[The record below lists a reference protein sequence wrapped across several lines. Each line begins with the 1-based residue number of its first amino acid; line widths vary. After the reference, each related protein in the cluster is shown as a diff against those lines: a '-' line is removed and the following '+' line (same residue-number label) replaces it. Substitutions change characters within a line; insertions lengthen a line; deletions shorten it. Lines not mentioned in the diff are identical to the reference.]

1 MKSLCITGSVQ
12 STLDPFAEA
21 LLKAGAKSAVPALRN
36 KKVSI
41 AQWHQKV
48 LATQTGSP
56 SAPLKPGRAWDQLA
70 IDIFYAN
77 DNHPLWLWADENS
90 VHVLDYWLEFDA
102 NTQFVLMHTS
112 PHLALVAALEEGNNT
127 LVALETVLQTWCTHT
142 QAMLNFHLRHPDRS
156 VFIESSQASSEPSIY
171 VQALAKHWQLPLQP
185 AKTTSAREAADQYM
199 ELYLVTNL
207 LQRHPHAAELHNE
220 IRARLLITSV
230 PNTFDTPPVLDQVL
244 TDLLVKRRELLS
256 VHSTNHE
263 LEQRLHTNVQASL
276 QTELKNQK
284 ALKKLH
290 EAQNKLEQE
299 KLALQSQLKD
309 LMLEQSKQHETIE
322 QAQNE
327 TLVENELL
335 LHQLH
340 YTQEELEQ
348 HLMVD
353 QNRQAEL
360 EQSQSRLQKMLQRF
374 PDYWDVEEIQLHRV
388 TGTEQCII
396 QWNLKNVYLGNFL
409 IPTLEF
415 QTRQANGIAGV
426 FLQRSADNKI
436 GGEWLRWPSG
446 FENATEL
453 PCMPSPGAANFGINA
468 VLSGLSTRDWE
479 RLLLLIKHLIVYLG
493 SPAKLNL
500 PTEIDRNELLNGLNG
515 LQATLAK
522 WPLVFRFDDAQLI
535 DNHQDINY
543 RALGIRLNNVSLGEN
558 RWPTLEYRLATVD
571 QDSASFGKNPRLEFH
586 ECSRNTLQN
595 WFAESHDSRGPK
607 LELRFAEPDA
617 LDITVW
623 KALSEIDRLLIAGLV
638 SSLPLQLTFLQQTN
652 LTQALAWQDW
662 HALSTTLKT
671 ILKKNLANVQRR
683 RKNVTHDEQDT
694 LAAI

>member
-90 VHVLDYWLEFDA
+90 VHFLDYWLEFDA

-112 PHLALVAALEEGNNT
+112 PHLALVAALEEGSNT
-127 LVALETVLQTWCTHT
+127 LLALETVLQEWCSRT

-156 VFIESSQASSEPSIY
+156 IFIESLQAISEPNIP
-171 VQALAKHWQLPLQP
+171 VQALAKHWQLPLQLIENTAVP
-185 AKTTSAREAADQYM
+185 EAAAQYL

-207 LQRHPHAAELHNE
+207 LQRHPHAVELHNE
-220 IRARLLITSV
+220 VRARLLITSV

-244 TDLLVKRRELLS
+244 ADLLVKRRELLS

-284 ALKKLH
+284 VLKKLH

-309 LMLEQSKQHETIE
+309 LMLEQSKLHETIE

-353 QNRQAEL
+353 QNRQAKL
-360 EQSQSRLQKMLQRF
+360 EQSQNRLQKMLQRF
-374 PDYWDVEEIQLHRV
+374 PDYWDVDNIQLYQV
-388 TGTEQCII
+388 DSTDQDII
-396 QWNLKNVYLGNFL
+396 QWNLKNVYLDNCL
-409 IPTLEF
+409 IPTLDF
-415 QTRQANGIAGV
+415 KTRQKNGMLGI
-426 FLQRSADNKI
+426 FIQRSADSKA
-436 GGEWLRWPSG
+436 GEDWLRWPSG

-453 PCMPSPGAANFGINA
+453 PCMPVTGAANFGNNA

-479 RLLLLIKHLIVYLG
+479 RMQLLVKHLIVYLDG
-493 SPAKLNL
+493 PATLNL
-500 PTEIDRNELLNGLNG
+500 PIEISRHALLKGLKG
-515 LQATLAK
+515 LQAILAK
-522 WPLVFRFDDAQLI
+522 WPLVLRFDDAQII
-535 DNHQDINY
+535 DNHQDMNY
-543 RALGIRLNNVSLGEN
+543 RALGIRLNNLSIGDN

-571 QDSASFGKNPRLEFH
+571 QDSASFGQNPRLEFH
-586 ECSRNTLQN
+586 EHSRNTLQN
-595 WFAESHDSRGPK
+595 WFAESNDSRGPK
-607 LELRFAEPDA
+607 LELRFAKPNA
-617 LDITVW
+617 LDTKVW
-623 KALSEIDRLLIAGLV
+623 GTLSDTDRLLIAGLV
-638 SSLPLQLTFLQQTN
+638 GSLPLQLASLQQTN
-652 LTQALAWQDW
+652 LTLTPPWHDW
-662 HALSTTLKT
+662 HVLATTLKE
-671 ILKKNLANVQRR
+671 ILAMNSTNTQHREKP
-683 RKNVTHDEQDT
+683 
-694 LAAI
+694 

>member
-90 VHVLDYWLEFDA
+90 VHFLDYWLEFDA

-112 PHLALVAALEEGNNT
+112 PHLALVAALEEGSNT
-127 LVALETVLQTWCTHT
+127 LLALETVLQEWCSRT

-156 VFIESSQASSEPSIY
+156 IFIESLQAISEPNIP
-171 VQALAKHWQLPLQP
+171 VQALAKHWQLPLQLIENTAVP
-185 AKTTSAREAADQYM
+185 EAAAQYL

-207 LQRHPHAAELHNE
+207 LQRHPHAVELHNE
-220 IRARLLITSV
+220 VRARLLITSV

-244 TDLLVKRRELLS
+244 ADLLVKRRELLS

-284 ALKKLH
+284 VLKKLH

-309 LMLEQSKQHETIE
+309 LMLEQSKLHETIE

-353 QNRQAEL
+353 QNRQAKL

-374 PDYWDVEEIQLHRV
+374 PDYWDVDNIQLYQV
-388 TGTEQCII
+388 DSTDQDII
-396 QWNLKNVYLGNFL
+396 QWNLKNVYLDNCL
-409 IPTLEF
+409 IPTLDF
-415 QTRQANGIAGV
+415 KTRQKNGMLGI
-426 FLQRSADNKI
+426 FIQRSADSKA
-436 GGEWLRWPSG
+436 GEDWLRWPSG

-453 PCMPSPGAANFGINA
+453 PCMPVTGAANFGNNA

-479 RLLLLIKHLIVYLG
+479 RMQLLVKHLIVYLDG
-493 SPAKLNL
+493 PATLNL
-500 PTEIDRNELLNGLNG
+500 PIEISRHALLKGLKG
-515 LQATLAK
+515 LQAILAK
-522 WPLVFRFDDAQLI
+522 WPLVLRFDDAQII
-535 DNHQDINY
+535 DNHQDMNY
-543 RALGIRLNNVSLGEN
+543 RALGIRLNNLSLGDN

-571 QDSASFGKNPRLEFH
+571 QDSASFGQNPRLEFH
-586 ECSRNTLQN
+586 EHSRNTLQN
-595 WFAESHDSRGPK
+595 WFAESNDSRGPK
-607 LELRFAEPDA
+607 LELRFAKPNA
-617 LDITVW
+617 LDTKVW
-623 KALSEIDRLLIAGLV
+623 GTLSDTDRLLIAGLV
-638 SSLPLQLTFLQQTN
+638 GSLPLQLASLQQTN
-652 LTQALAWQDW
+652 LTLTPPWHDW
-662 HALSTTLKT
+662 HVLATTLKE
-671 ILKKNLANVQRR
+671 ILAMNSTNTQHREKP
-683 RKNVTHDEQDT
+683 
-694 LAAI
+694 